1 MAVVVRR
8 FDVFLVSLDPT
19 IGSKIQK
26 SRPCLIISPNE
37 MNRHIKTVIIAPMT
51 TQGRKY
57 PTSVACEFQG
67 KQGQVV
73 LDQIR
78 IVDKSRLFRKL
89 GRIDSQTEMKVLS
102 VLHEMFS
109 P

>member
-8 FDVFLVSLDPT
+8 FDVFLVGLDPT
-19 IGSKIQK
+19 IGSEIQK
-26 SRPCLIISPNE
+26 SRPCLIISPDE

-57 PTSVACEFQG
+57 PTRVACEFQG

-78 IVDKSRLFRKL
+78 TVDKSRLIRKL

>member
-8 FDVFLVSLDPT
+8 FDVFLVGLDPT
-19 IGSKIQK
+19 IGSEIQK
-26 SRPCLIISPNE
+26 SRPCLIISPDE

-57 PTSVACEFQG
+57 PTRVACEFQG
-67 KQGQVV
+67 KQGQDV

-78 IVDKSRLFRKL
+78 IVDKSRLIRKL
-89 GRIDSQTEMKVLS
+89 GRIDSQTEMKLLS
-102 VLHEMFS
+102 VLQEMFS

>member
-1 MAVVVRR
+1 MAVVVRC
-8 FDVFLVSLDPT
+8 FDVFLVGLEPP
-19 IGSKIQK
+19 IGSEIQK
-26 SRPCLIISPNE
+26 SRPCLVISPDE

-57 PTSVACEFQG
+57 PTRVACEFQG

-78 IVDKSRLFRKL
+78 TVDKSRLIRKL
-89 GRIDSQTEMKVLS
+89 GRIDSQTEIKVLS